1 MKKLLEGI
9 IPPII
14 TPLLDRD
21 TLDIKG
27 LEKLLAYV
35 MNGGVHGIFILGTTG
50 EAPSLS
56 NELKR
61 QLILNTCRIVNGKLP
76 VVVGISD
83 TAFVNTVEL
92 ANFSKQCGASS
103 VVLAPPYYFP
113 AGQQELIEYYNDVL
127 NEISLPL
134 FLYNIPSTTKINM
147 EPDTVRKLLLHEKVF
162 GIKDSSGD
170 MTNFNYILHKCRDI
184 EGISVLM
191 GPEQLLIQ
199 SMLMGGNGGVHAGA
213 NLFPE
218 IYVGAYES
226 MKNGDVDTALK
237 LQGKIIEICLSLYS
251 IGKYSSSLIKSIKSS
266 LSIMGICS
274 DVTAEPFKSFKEEER
289 NRVKEQLIKFGVN
302 I

>member
-1 MKKLLEGI
+1 MKKLLQGI
-9 IPPII
+9 IPPIV

-21 TLDIKG
+21 TLDVEG
-27 LEKLLAYV
+27 LEKLLTHV
-35 MNGGVHGIFILGTTG
+35 IKGGVHGIFVLGTTG

-56 NELKR
+56 IELKR
-61 QLILNTCRIVNGKLP
+61 QLILNTCRFVNGRLP
-76 VVVGISD
+76 VAVGITD
-83 TAFVNTVEL
+83 TAFPNTIEL
-92 ANFSKQCGASS
+92 AGFSEKCGASS

-113 AGQQELIEYYNDVL
+113 AGQQELVEYYTDVL

-147 EPDTVRKLLLHEKVF
+147 EPSTVRQLLLHEKVF

-170 MTNFNYILHKCRDI
+170 MTNFNYILHKSRDI
-184 EGISVLM
+184 EGVSVLM
-191 GPEQLLIQ
+191 GPEQLLVQ
-199 SMLMGGNGGVHAGA
+199 SMLMGGDGGVHAGA

-226 MKNGDVDTALK
+226 MKNGDVNTALK
-237 LQGKIIEICLSLYS
+237 LQNKIIEICLSLYS

-274 DVTAEPFKSFKEEER
+274 DVTAEPFKSFKETEKSK
-289 NRVKEQLIKFGVN
+289 VKEQLIKLGVK